1 VDRHLVR
8 TGGFMSIGESVTD
21 CSGRRCGY
29 AAFSG
34 ELGCVDGGNYFNAE
48 MLRAKESNFHDA
60 ALAKATGQ
68 INEILGSIEIPE
80 GKTLALLH
88 TPYGSMLAWVR
99 HDLEI
104 PEDAVTVDSPK
115 EDHAAALGL
124 IDPPK
129 RD

>member
-1 VDRHLVR
+1 
-8 TGGFMSIGESVTD
+8 MSIGESIRD
-21 CSGRRCGY
+21 CSGKTCGY

-34 ELGCVDGGNYFNAE
+34 EIGCVDGGNYFHAE

-60 ALAKATGQ
+60 ALAKATSQ
-68 INEILGSIEIPE
+68 INEILASIDVPE
-80 GKTLALLH
+80 DGRALALLH

-99 HDLEI
+99 HDLKI
-104 PEDAVTVDSPK
+104 PDDAVTADSPK
-115 EDHAAALGL
+115 EAHYAELGL